1 MHMATTAIWDV
12 KDNLKRVLNYCANP
26 DKTTNIDFSE
36 YTYQGL
42 NNVLEYTAQDIKTE
56 KQMYVSCL
64 NCEPETASSEMI
76 STKIRF
82 QKEDGI
88 LAYHAYQS
96 FAPNEVNAETAHQI
110 GIEFAQAM
118 WGNRFE
124 VQISTHVDKEH
135 FHNHFV
141 INSVSFIDG
150 KRYKDNKSNYRKMR
164 QLSDD
169 LCRKYD
175 LSVINKPRR
184 NSQHYA
190 EWLANKNHKPTERS
204 LICDDIDFAIS
215 QSMTYTQFLNK
226 LREMGYMVKTN
237 VKYTALCPPG
247 KTNYFRLYK
256 LKSDGSYDEEHIK
269 ARILENKTVR
279 YESIQP
285 TTNVKKFVLKGNL
298 SKQRKLTG
306 FRALYFKYMY
316 MMGILPKKRASNKRV
331 HFLLR
336 EDLRYMD
343 QITKEATLLVK
354 QKIDIIEQLDYKESI
369 TKYQLDSYIKERR
382 CIYNKI
388 KRCRNPDMKEM
399 LKKDIA
405 SLSDDIKRLRK
416 EVVLYE
422 GIRKRSTTMKDKL
435 HQVYEQEHQQEQK
448 QTFKQKDKMKGV

>member
-1 MHMATTAIWDV
+1 MATTAIWDV
-12 KDNLKRVLNYCANP
+12 KDNLKRVLDYCANP
-26 DKTTNIDFSE
+26 NKTTNIDFSE
-36 YTYQGL
+36 YAYQGL

-88 LAYHAYQS
+88 LAFHAYQS
-96 FAPNEVNAETAHQI
+96 FAPNEVSAETAHQI

-141 INSVSFIDG
+141 INSVYFVDG
-150 KRYKDNKSNYRKMR
+150 KRYKDNKANYRLMR
-164 QLSDD
+164 NLSDN

-175 LSVINKPRR
+175 LSVIKKPRG
-184 NSQHYA
+184 SSLHYA
-190 EWLANKNHKPTERS
+190 EWQANKKHKPTERS

-226 LREMGYMVKTN
+226 LKEMGYKVKTN
-237 VKYTALCPPG
+237 VKYTAVCPPS
-247 KTNYFRLYK
+247 KNNYFRLYK

-279 YESIQP
+279 YESLQP
-285 TTNVKKFVLKGNL
+285 TVSCKKFVLKGDL
-298 SKQRKLTG
+298 SKQHKLTG

-316 MMGILPKKRASNKRV
+316 MMGILPQNRASNKRV

-343 QITKEATLLVK
+343 QISKETTLLCK
-354 QKIDIIEQLDYKESI
+354 QKIDTIEQLDYKESI

-388 KRCRNPDMKEM
+388 RRCRNPET
-399 LKKDIA
+399 KKLLQKDVV
-405 SLSDDIKRLRK
+405 SLSADIKRLRK

-422 GIRKRSTTMKDKL
+422 GIRNRSGLMKDKL
-435 HQVYEQEHQQEQK
+435 HKIYKQEHQQEQK
-448 QTFKQKDKMKGV
+448 KSFKKEEKMKGA